1 LKNAEL
7 AEISAISAAI
17 QNMCLAAEYIG
28 IGSCWLDLPL
38 FCKKEINEF
47 LGIRDDLTAILTLGY
62 PAYDGKTKRSPRKP
76 ITETVVIY

>member
-1 LKNAEL
+1 MLYPTISAVMSADLMIAVYNTRAFSNFSKKFNRDYLKNAEL

-38 FCKKEINEF
+38 FCKK
-47 LGIRDDLTAILTLGY
+47 
-62 PAYDGKTKRSPRKP
+62 K
-76 ITETVVIY
+76 